1 MVLFAS
7 AFPVLLWVYAI
18 SRDKLSFQAA
28 PAPSGGWRRP
38 SMPLFLFSLVLPHPL
53 MGKGAC
59 ISTPQPGT
67 HELLAQPSP
76 LTSYKKASLQPDQA
90 QEDVFGLSF
99 CKSPAQSISK
109 GAAGFILNAPH
120 RNAVMFG
127 VNNHSHV
134 GRA

>member
-1 MVLFAS
+1 MRFS
-7 AFPVLLWVYAI
+7 
-18 SRDKLSFQAA
+18 
-28 PAPSGGWRRP
+28 PSH
-38 SMPLFLFSLVLPHPL
+38 PLFTLRKPWSQNGIIRLSLSCPFVELLHPL
-53 MGKGAC
+53 IGKGAC
-59 ISTPQPGT
+59 IFTPRADTYKLPKQPF
-67 HELLAQPSP
+67 P

-127 VNNHSHV
+127 INNHSHV